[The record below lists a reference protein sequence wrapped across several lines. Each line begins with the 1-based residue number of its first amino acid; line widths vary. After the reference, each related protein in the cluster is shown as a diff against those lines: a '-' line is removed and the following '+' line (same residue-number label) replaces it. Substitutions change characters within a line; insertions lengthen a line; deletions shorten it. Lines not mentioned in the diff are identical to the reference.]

1 MKAKRGD
8 YCSVTRARRG
18 TEEREEGGVHLPR
31 WRGLIQIRRNLSQK
45 ENKIQIGIFPTPA
58 GLAEQKN
65 SEVVFSSWE
74 IEKISS
80 EVVKAST
87 WINE

>member
-18 TEEREEGGVHLPR
+18 TEEREEGGAHLPR
-31 WRGLIQIRRNLSQK
+31 WRDLIQRRRNLSQK
-45 ENKIQIGIFPTPA
+45 GNKIQIGIFPTSA

-65 SEVVFSSWE
+65 SEVVFSGWE
-74 IEKISS
+74 
-80 EVVKAST
+80 VKK
-87 WINE
+87 N